1 MVEHVNGEES
11 VSRFLIA
18 PILDQDGGEVVC
30 EVTNR
35 FGRDSKIFLLS
46 IEGIKKKIFF
56 TYNLK
61 DKIVN
66 LNRTKKKNLTLL
78 LLLLRKLKMNFTC
91 FVAMHTHYF
100 PFCKKKMTSFVL
112 LDEFIHFLHYV

>member
-46 IEGIKKKIFF
+46 IEGTKGDFVFILKKKS
-56 TYNLK
+56 NLK
-61 DKIVN
+61 
-66 LNRTKKKNLTLL
+66 KKFV
-78 LLLLRKLKMNFTC
+78 KLKN
-91 FVAMHTHYF
+91 
-100 PFCKKKMTSFVL
+100 
-112 LDEFIHFLHYV
+112 